1 MIESFVDFFN
11 YYLTNFL
18 QNVYKD
24 RPIPCMLVGTKS
36 DQIELPQKYSMSVEK
51 FADVYKLPPPQY
63 FSASHSLFNS
73 DIYAKIVAIA
83 TYP

>member
-1 MIESFVDFFN
+1 MNIFFS
-11 YYLTNFL
+11 
-18 QNVYKD
+18 QNIYKN
-24 RPIPCMLVGTKS
+24 RPVPCLIVGTKA
-36 DQIELPQKYSMSVEK
+36 DQTELAQKYAMSVEK
-51 FADVYKLPPPQY
+51 FADVHKLPPPQY